1 MHLGNNMKKKHSHIN
16 WPSEKELARVRKKL
30 LRPDAIGSSML
41 SPNAS
46 LSDRVKFT
54 LCEQIVKFKLATGI
68 SQKELAKVIKINE
81 TEMSRV
87 LHYKIDRYTIERLM
101 GYVEIIN
108 PTLRVE
114 VSVA

>member
-1 MHLGNNMKKKHSHIN
+1 MHLGDSMKKKEIN
-16 WPSEKELARVRKKL
+16 WPPEKELAKIRKKL
-30 LRPDAIGSSML
+30 SSPKTIGSSML
-41 SPNAS
+41 AQNAP
-46 LSDRVKFT
+46 LSDQVKFA
-54 LCEQIVKFKLATGI
+54 LCEQIVKFKLATDI

-101 GYVEIIN
+101 GYVETIN